1 MLNTALYTTFLAS
14 VVFLLL
20 TPGPVIALITSTAAR
35 HGRFKALKTALGTNF
50 ASLVLIAIAIL
61 AISGFLSINKFFIY
75 VIGVIGSLYIAYT
88 SLTHLTNVFRK
99 AYADTPYTSRSGFKY
114 GFTIAISNP
123 KDIFFFISF
132 FPQFVGI
139 TDSTSLS
146 LVILC
151 ISWIVLDL
159 SILSTYIYIV
169 HKISSTRTSKTL
181 DIISTSFLLLIS
193 IVAFIYNIRM
203 FYSLLHP

>member
-1 MLNTALYTTFLAS
+1 MLNTALYTTYLAS

-35 HGRFKALKTALGTNF
+35 HGRFKALKTALGTNC

-75 VIGVIGSLYIAYT
+75 IIGVVGSLYIAYT
-88 SLTHLTNVFRK
+88 SLTHLTNIFIK
-99 AYADTPYTSRSGFKY
+99 AYTDTPYTSRSGFKY

-139 TDSTSLS
+139 TDSTLLS

-159 SILSTYIYIV
+159 SILSIYIYIV

-193 IVAFIYNIRM
+193 IVALIYNMRM
-203 FYSLLHP
+203 IYILLYP